1 MSTTGKPRLPDHVRE
16 VLPSFA
22 HALPICGFRNQP
34 FAQVDKGLTSP
45 KAGVT
50 PCGVRRSEAIN
61 GTVGDEAC
69 NGRRLSQKQTEHGS
83 PSVKAIAA
91 LP

>member
-50 PCGVRRSEAIN
+50 PCGVRRSMGLSGMKPATE
-61 GTVGDEAC
+61 GDFRKNRQNTTAH
-69 NGRRLSQKQTEHGS
+69 L
-83 PSVKAIAA
+83 
-91 LP
+91 